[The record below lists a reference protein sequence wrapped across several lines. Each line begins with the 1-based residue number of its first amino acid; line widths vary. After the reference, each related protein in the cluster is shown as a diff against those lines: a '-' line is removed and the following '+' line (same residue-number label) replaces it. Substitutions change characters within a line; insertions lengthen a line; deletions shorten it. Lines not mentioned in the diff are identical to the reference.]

1 MTAYIDGNQIGNPTT
16 IGQIAF
22 ASNLDLVNIGTSDGS
37 TNNKST
43 ASVEFYLR
51 PLSKAEII
59 LAMNKSYALAF
70 NPKCNAGN

>member
-1 MTAYIDGNQIGNPTT
+1 LTAYTDGNQNGNPTT

-22 ASNLDLVNIGTSDGS
+22 ASNLDLVSIGTSEGFV
-37 TNNKST
+37 NYKST

-59 LAMNKSYALAF
+59 LAMNKSYTLAF
-70 NPKCNAGN
+70 NPKCNV